1 MAMVLGIS
9 GSPKS
14 GRNTEY
20 LLQRALRV
28 ASERGY
34 RTESV
39 LCSRLRV
46 GFCTDCGECSKGKPC
61 PIDDDMVKIYELL
74 QNADGIVV
82 ASPVYFGSVTAQL
95 KAIFDRTLPLRRQG
109 FRLRDKAGCA
119 IAVGG
124 SRNGGQEK
132 TIEAIHA
139 WMHIHGMIVVGDNS
153 HFGGIAVRPAENDD
167 VGISTVEATASK
179 LCDLLDLKKKGGC
192 WSSE

>member
-20 LLQRALRV
+20 LLQRALRI

-39 LCSRLRV
+39 LSSKLNV
-46 GFCTDCGECSKGKPC
+46 KFCTDCGECSKGNSC
-61 PIDDDMVKIYELL
+61 PIDDDMKGVYELL
-74 QNADGIVV
+74 ERADGVIV

-95 KAIFDRTLPLRRQG
+95 KALFDRTLPLRRQG
-109 FRLRDKAGCA
+109 FKLKDKVGCA

-153 HFGGIAVRPAENDD
+153 HFGGIAVRPAEKDD
-167 VGISTVEATASK
+167 IGLATVDATANK
-179 LCDLLDLKKKGGC
+179 LCDLLDLKKRGGC